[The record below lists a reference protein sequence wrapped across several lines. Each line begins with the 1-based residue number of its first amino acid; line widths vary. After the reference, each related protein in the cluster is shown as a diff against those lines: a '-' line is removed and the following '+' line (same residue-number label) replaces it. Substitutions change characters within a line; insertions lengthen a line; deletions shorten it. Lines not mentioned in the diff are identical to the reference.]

1 MAQPIR
7 KKIQEEHPNLIK
19 EEDIYTLLIDG
30 GSLLYAC
37 FADGKTSSDGV
48 HYGAIYQ
55 FLLQLRMQLS
65 KKDFD
70 YVYVF
75 FDNEYSGYL
84 RWEIYNE
91 YKANRDKHYCDYGI
105 SEYMKQY
112 NENLRNMQNYIFNK
126 NKKKTEDKPK
136 VVKEKNDYEKFV
148 DENFARERDILCKYF
163 NELFVR
169 WYMDD
174 IVEGDD
180 LIAYYCQNK
189 KPNEKVV
196 IVTGDGDISQLL
208 QDDICVYNLQ
218 LKKYV
223 TNKTYKEH
231 FGMPCEN
238 ILIKKIFCGDVSD
251 NISNI
256 SRLSETALFELMP
269 EISTRPITVEEV
281 KERAQNLINERIESK
296 KKPLLVHQNIVNGV
310 ANKEYNGDFYEINKK
325 IIDLKHPLMTDTA
338 KEEMD
343 SMMYAPQDPEDRS
356 FGNLYKMINEDN
368 IEELMSETK
377 FSSFF
382 NIFKRLQEKELKLY
396 RDSLI

>member
-1 MAQPIR
+1 
-7 KKIQEEHPNLIK
+7 
-19 EEDIYTLLIDG
+19 
-30 GSLLYAC
+30 
-37 FADGKTSSDGV
+37 
-48 HYGAIYQ
+48 
-55 FLLQLRMQLS
+55 MQLS

-91 YKANRDKHYCDYGI
+91 YKANRDKHYHEYGM

-136 VVKEKNDYEKFV
+136 VVKEKNDYEKFI
-148 DENFARERDILCKYF
+148 DENFARERDTLCRYF
-163 NELFVR
+163 NELFIR

-174 IVEGDD
+174 VVEGDD

-189 KPNEKVV
+189 KPNEKIV

-208 QDDICVYNLQ
+208 QENVCVYNIK
-218 LKKYV
+218 LKKYI
-223 TNKTYKEH
+223 TNKNYPEY
-231 FGMPCEN
+231 FGIPSEN
-238 ILIKKIFCGDVSD
+238 ILIKKVFCGDVSD

-256 SRLSETALFELMP
+256 SGLSEAGLLKLMP
-269 EISTRPITVEEV
+269 EIEKRPITIEEV
-281 KERAQNLINERIESK
+281 KNRAQEMINERIENK
-296 KKPLLVHQNIVNGV
+296 KKPLKVHENIINGV
-310 ANKEYNGDFYEINKK
+310 SNKEYDGDFYEINKK
-325 IIDLKHPLMTDTA
+325 IIDLKHPLLTNEA

-343 SMMYAPQDPEDRS
+343 SMRYAPQDPEDRT

-382 NIFKRLQEKELKLY
+382 NIFKRLQDKELKLY
-396 RDSLI
+396 QNSLN